1 MCAQC
6 DFSKHSGTFCFGN
19 THPLIVTL
27 YLLWRSMKV
36 LKKKKKRNAREWE
49 EGGSGRKEEGGR
61 GRGNEGEKE
70 GGGRVRERMERK
82 RLNTVQL

>member
-36 LKKKKKRNAREWE
+36 LKKKKKGMR
-49 EGGSGRKEEGGR
+49 GSGRREEVG
-61 GRGNEGEKE
+61 
-70 GGGRVRERMERK
+70 ERK
-82 RLNTVQL
+82 REEEGEEMRERRKGEEG